1 MIKLSV
7 FDRKG
12 TEAEKGKV
20 SSVFAEVCGCCDAT
34 KDCLRY
40 VQTVCNGGNLLNT
53 ADETDR
59 DMVGEYDAIRHNA
72 HEDAI
77 TSAAVLNR
85 LADRQGIAPLYTGD
99 ITDRHQVADF
109 CLEMTAWLFQN
120 RRRVL

>member
-1 MIKLSV
+1 MGLTAYFICEAYEKLL
-7 FDRKG
+7 R
-12 TEAEKGKV
+12 TAEKEDL
-20 SSVFAEVCGCCDAT
+20 EVICDAT

-40 VQTVCNGGNLLNT
+40 VQTVCNGENLLNT

>member
-20 SSVFAEVCGCCDAT
+20 SSVFAEVFGCCDAT

-40 VQTVCNGGNLLNT
+40 VQTVCNGENLLNT